1 MKNPMLALLAA
12 ASLAATA
19 SVFAATDPAM
29 DQMLACM
36 KLRAASPE
44 QKACIAK
51 VRQMRV
57 PAPAAKPA
65 MAPKMKSTVLP
76 SSATTAPTVIAV
88 PSDVKLAAAAVGL
101 NGGQPSLPLAGGITV
116 GDLKGLD
123 LESAMMAV
131 QSRRANLLEAQLK
144 NQIDGVEAR
153 NNQIASAN
161 DAITALRAVRPAGDA
176 NQKVSVTPAQIS
188 NINGLYAKAGIVPA
202 IAGKTQFD
210 ASFTQAQVDAS
221 VDVIKS
227 AIDSLNNSQQMDML
241 RLQSLTNKRNEA
253 FDLMTNFIKKM
264 SDSRSS
270 ILGNMR

>member
-1 MKNPMLALLAA
+1 VKNPTLALLAA

-131 QSRRANLLEAQLK
+131 QSRRAN
-144 NQIDGVEAR
+144 
-153 NNQIASAN
+153 
-161 DAITALRAVRPAGDA
+161 
-176 NQKVSVTPAQIS
+176 QKVSVTPAQIS